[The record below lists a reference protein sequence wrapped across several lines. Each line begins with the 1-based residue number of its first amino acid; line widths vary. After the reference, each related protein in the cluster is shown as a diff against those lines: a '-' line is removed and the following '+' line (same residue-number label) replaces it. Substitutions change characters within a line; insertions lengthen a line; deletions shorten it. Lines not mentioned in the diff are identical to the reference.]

1 MSSFLYRLAKRS
13 VRHRRLVVLVWL
25 VAVIGVVG
33 FAVVGSGKT
42 TNVLSIPGTES
53 EEANKLLMSR
63 FPESSGAT
71 AQVLLVAPDG
81 KTLSDPTVAAEVT
94 KVLTEL
100 KSLPSVAAVIDP
112 QQAGALSQDGRVGIA
127 QVQYPM
133 AASAVPLEH
142 VEELLGVATE
152 ESNTPLRLEVG
163 GEVPASSN
171 TELGITSELIGI
183 AVAMVVLLLTFGSLV
198 AAGLPIFT
206 GLLGVAITGA
216 SIALLANLVDLPSTT
231 STLAIMIG
239 LAVGIDYALFIVS
252 RHREELE
259 NGESVHEAA
268 AIATATAGS
277 AVVFAGFS
285 VIIALAGLVVVG
297 IPFLAYMGLAAA
309 AGVLVAVLVAV
320 TLTPALLAIAGARI
334 TKRTTRK
341 AEVHAPVVQSPAVS
355 SSAVQATYTSK
366 TMSDRWA
373 AAVVRRPVIALIGS
387 VLVLG
392 LLSVPVLDLRLGFP
406 DDGSL
411 AKGNTRREA
420 YELVTENYGKGFNS
434 PLTIA
439 VDLTKADDRTAAL
452 ASVVDQLNKVTGV
465 VATLEPVV
473 NQTGDTAVVVAIPKT
488 GPADTETERTI
499 KRVRDVVALQVQA
512 DTGARVLVTGL
523 TAVNI
528 DVSNKLIGALAPFL
542 ILVLGL
548 MLVLLVLAFRS
559 IVIALKA
566 VIAILLSVGAS
577 FGVLV
582 AVFQWGWLAKLIGV
596 DASLPIVSF
605 LPVIMFAILFGLS
618 MDYEVFI
625 LSRVKERITAG
636 DGASDS
642 VLHGLGVSAR
652 VITAAAL
659 IMIAVFGSFVGQTD
673 PTIKMFG
680 VGLAAAVFLD
690 ATIVRMVFVPAALTL
705 LGTRAWQLPSWLDRF
720 VPDLDIEGHKLVRT
734 ETEQRLAHT
743 TSAS

>member
-1 MSSFLYRLAKRS
+1 MSSFLYRLAQRS
-13 VRHRRLVVLVWL
+13 VRYRRLVVLVWL

-53 EEANKLLMSR
+53 EEANDLLMSR

-71 AQVLLVAPDG
+71 AQVLLVAPEG
-81 KTLSDPTVAAEVT
+81 KTLADPTVAAEVT

-100 KSLPSVAAVIDP
+100 KSLPSVATVIDP
-112 QQAGALSQDGRVGIA
+112 QTAGALSPDGRVGIV

-152 ESNTPLRLEVG
+152 RFNTPLRVEVG
-163 GEVPASSN
+163 GEVPASST

-259 NGESVHEAA
+259 QGESVHEAA

-285 VIIALAGLVVVG
+285 VIIALVGLVVVG

-309 AGVLVAVLVAV
+309 AGVLVAVLVAI

-355 SSAVQATYTSK
+355 SSVVQATYTSK

-373 AAVVRRPVIALIGS
+373 AAVVRRPVVALIGS

-392 LLSVPVLDLRLGFP
+392 LLSLPVLDLRLGFP

-452 ASVVDQLNKVTGV
+452 ASVVDKLSKVTGV

-499 KRVRDVVALQVQA
+499 EQVRNVVAPQVQA

-734 ETEQRLAHT
+734 KTERPLVHT

>member
-1 MSSFLYRLAKRS
+1 MSSLLYRLAKTS
-13 VRHRRLVVLVWL
+13 VRHRRFVVLGWLLLL
-25 VAVIGVVG
+25 VAAIGS
-33 FAVVGSGKT
+33 AVVGSGKT

-53 EEANKLLMSR
+53 EQANKLLASR
-63 FPESSGAT
+63 FPASAGAT
-71 AQVLLVAPDG
+71 AQVLLQAPSG
-81 KTLSDPTVAAEVT
+81 KTLSDPAVSVEVD
-94 KVLTEL
+94 KVLAKL
-100 KSLPSVAAVIDP
+100 KSLPSVAGVTDP
-112 QQAGALSQDGRVGIA
+112 AAAGAASPDGRVGIV

-133 AASAVPLEH
+133 AASAVPIEH
-142 VEELLGVATE
+142 VEQLLAVATSD
-152 ESNTPLRLEVG
+152 ESTSRPLRVEVG

-171 TELGITSELIGI
+171 PELGVTSELVGI
-183 AVAMVVLLLTFGSLV
+183 SVALVVLLLTFGSLI

-206 GLLGVAITGA
+206 GLLGVAITA
-216 SIALLANLVDLPSTT
+216 SSIALFANLVDLPSTT

-252 RHREELE
+252 RHREELDR
-259 NGESVHEAA
+259 GEDIHEAA
-268 AIATATAGS
+268 AVATATAGS

-285 VIIALAGLVVVG
+285 VVIALAGLVVVG

-309 AGVLVAVLVAV
+309 AGVIVAVLVSI
-320 TLTPALLAIAGARI
+320 TLTPALLAIAGLRI
-334 TKRTTRK
+334 TKRASRK
-341 AEVHAPVVQSPAVS
+341 ARKAPTI
-355 SSAVQATYTSK
+355 ATAKPNTF
-366 TMSDRWA
+366 SDRWA
-373 AAVVRRPVIALIGS
+373 SAVVRRPLSALVGS

-392 LLSVPVLDLRLGFP
+392 LLSIPVLDLRLGFP
-406 DDGSL
+406 DDASL
-411 AKGNTRREA
+411 AKGNTRRES
-420 YELVTENYGKGFNS
+420 YELMTENFGKGFNS

-439 VDLTKADDRTAAL
+439 VDLTKAADPKTASA
-452 ASVVDQLNKVTGV
+452 AIVKAVGKINGV
-465 VATLEPVV
+465 VATLEPIV
-473 NQTGDTAVVVAIPKT
+473 NETGDTAVIVAIPKS
-488 GPADTETERTI
+488 GPTDQETERTI
-499 KRVRDVVALQVQA
+499 ERVREVVAPQIQT
-512 DTGARVLVTGL
+512 DTGARMYVTGL

-528 DVSNKLIGALAPFL
+528 DVSNKLVSALAPFL

-559 IVIALKA
+559 IKIAVKA
-566 VIAILLSVGAS
+566 VVAIMLSVGAS

-582 AVFQWGWLAKLIGV
+582 AVFQWGWLGKLIGV
-596 DASLPIVSF
+596 HASLPIISF

-625 LSRVKERITAG
+625 LSRVKERIAVG
-636 DGASDS
+636 DDASGA

-705 LGTRAWQLPSWLDRF
+705 LGTRAWKLPAWLDKI
-720 VPDLDIEGHKLVRT
+720 VPDLDIEGHKLVRSPT
-734 ETEQRLAHT
+734 NQRSVHT
-743 TSAS
+743 TPIR